1 LTSDEALS
9 DVLGEFA
16 RTMLTDFPIQA
27 ILDHLVTRIV
37 DVLPI
42 AAAGVTLISPGA
54 YPRYVAA
61 SDESALRFEE
71 LQTELG
77 EGPCLAA
84 YQTGAA
90 VAVPDLRA
98 EPRFPV
104 FAPRALEAGLVAV
117 FTFPLRHGEEQM
129 GALDLYRNVPG
140 SLDSSAMVAAQTLA
154 DVAAAYLLNA
164 RARDD
169 LQDALH
175 RSRAMAVHD
184 PLTGLPNRVL
194 LFDRLDHALA
204 RRDRR
209 PSTTAL
215 LFIDIDRFKA
225 INDSL
230 GHSGGDR
237 FLVEMAA
244 RLQAAVRLGDT
255 VARFG
260 GDEFVVLC
268 EDFDVLRAAALA
280 ERLAKVIATP
290 FAFDGR
296 QIVATLSIGV
306 AFAPATGDASS
317 TALLRDADAAMYR
330 AKAAGRDR
338 YEIFDAEMRTRAQEH
353 LETAGALRHAIGR
366 REFVVFYQP
375 EVNLTTGDVIGV
387 EALVRW
393 QHPQRGCVAPGEFIP
408 LAEETGL
415 IVPLG
420 AFVLEEACRQVAGWR
435 RRSPSP
441 LMLSLAVNLS
451 ARQLLAPDLS
461 NIVRDALATSGL
473 TPSSLCLEI
482 TESVLLDDAQASAK
496 VLEALKAIGVRI
508 AVDDFGTG
516 YSSLIYLKRFPVD
529 VLKIDKSFI
538 DGLVDDRQDRAI
550 VSSVVDLA
558 RAFGLTTIGEGVET
572 AEQLAL
578 LRALGCEA
586 AQGHLWS
593 PALPPDELERWA
605 QGVSVMAPSDDTA
618 AGSTPTGVLIVE
630 DDASLR
636 KMLRLLFD
644 GAAGYFVVGEADDGR
659 EALSLAA
666 HYQPGLVL
674 LDLAMP
680 GMGGLEALPLILG
693 VAPHAK
699 IVVLTGSEAV
709 TMADTA
715 LSRGAAAYFEKGL
728 DPTVLLDYL
737 TPIIEGVARNP
748 RPRSA
753 PRADDAANG
762 HRRERTP

>member
-1 LTSDEALS
+1 MSSDEAVA
-9 DVLGEFA
+9 DVLSEFA

-42 AAAGVTLISPGA
+42 TAAGVTLISPGT

-61 SDESALRFEE
+61 SDQSALRFEE

-84 YQTGAA
+84 YQTGEA
-90 VAVPDLRA
+90 VAVADLRD
-98 EPRFPV
+98 ESRFPK
-104 FAPRALEAGLVAV
+104 FAPRALEAGLAAV
-117 FTFPLRHGEEQM
+117 FTFPLRHGDEQM

-140 SLDSSAMVAAQTLA
+140 LMDASAMAAAQTLA

-164 RARDD
+164 RARDE

-175 RSRAMAVHD
+175 RSREMAVHD

-194 LFDRLDHALA
+194 LFDRLDHALV
-204 RRDRR
+204 RQQRR

-215 LFIDIDRFKA
+215 LFVDIDRFKSL
-225 INDSL
+225 NSSL
-230 GHSGGDR
+230 GHAGGDR
-237 FLVEMAA
+237 LLVEVAA

-255 VARFG
+255 VARLG

-280 ERLAKVIATP
+280 ERLAKVIAAP
-290 FAFDGR
+290 FVYGGR
-296 QIVATLSIGV
+296 QITATLSIGI
-306 AFAPATGDASS
+306 AFASATGGASS

-330 AKAAGRDR
+330 AKAGGRDR
-338 YEIFDAEMRTRAQEH
+338 YEIFDAEMRTRAREH
-353 LETAGALRHAIGR
+353 LETAGALRYAIDR
-366 REFVVFYQP
+366 RQFVVFYQP
-375 EVNLTTGDVIGV
+375 EVNLTNGEVIGV

-393 QHPQRGCVAPGEFIP
+393 QHPDRGWVAPHEFIP

-420 AFVLEEACRQVAGWR
+420 AFVLAEACRQVAAWWGR
-435 RRSPSP
+435 TPAP
-441 LMLSLAVNLS
+441 LRLSLSVNLS
-451 ARQLLAPDLS
+451 ARQLLAPDL
-461 NIVRDALATSGL
+461 NEVVRAALAESGL

-482 TESVLLDDAQASAK
+482 TETVLLDDAHASVKA
-496 VLEALKAIGVRI
+496 LEALKAIGVRI

-516 YSSLIYLKRFPVD
+516 YSSLTYLKRFPLD
-529 VLKIDKSFI
+529 VLKIDKSFV
-538 DGLVDDRQDRAI
+538 DGLVHDRQDRAI
-550 VSSVVDLA
+550 VSAVVDLA
-558 RAFGLTTIGEGVET
+558 HAFGLTTIGEGVET
-572 AEQLAL
+572 AEQLTL

-586 AQGHLWS
+586 AQGFLWS
-593 PALPPDELERWA
+593 PALAPDDLARWA
-605 QGVSVMAPSDDTA
+605 ENVTVMAPPNETSTA
-618 AGSTPTGVLIVE
+618 GTTTGVLIVE

-644 GAAGYFVVGEADDGR
+644 GADGYLVVGEADDGR
-659 EALSLAA
+659 EALALAA
-666 HYQPGLVL
+666 HYQPDLVL

-699 IVVLTGSEAV
+699 IVVLSGVEAV
-709 TMADTA
+709 TMAA
-715 LSRGAAAYFEKGL
+715 AARLQGAAAYFEKGL
-728 DPTVLLDYL
+728 DPIVLLDRL
-737 TPIIEGVARNP
+737 TLILHGAANDP
-748 RPRSA
+748 RPPA
-753 PRADDAANG
+753 PTDGQGANG
-762 HRRERTP
+762 VGLCR